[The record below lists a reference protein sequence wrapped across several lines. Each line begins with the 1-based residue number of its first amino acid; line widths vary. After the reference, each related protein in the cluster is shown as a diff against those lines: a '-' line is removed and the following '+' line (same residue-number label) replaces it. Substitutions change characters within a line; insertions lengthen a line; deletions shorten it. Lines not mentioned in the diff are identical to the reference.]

1 MKKSI
6 LTLLLAL
13 TLSLAGQAENVFVNT
28 PKTTLKCS
36 AFCISMKLMRS
47 LMTDCTNIGKHI

>member
-1 MKKSI
+1 MKQ
-6 LTLLLAL
+6 LTLSLLAL

-28 PKTTLKCS
+28 SKTTLKCS

>member
-1 MKKSI
+1 MKQ
-6 LTLLLAL
+6 LTLSLLAL
-13 TLSLAGQAENVFVNT
+13 TLSLAGQAENIFVNT

>member
-1 MKKSI
+1 MKQ
-6 LTLLLAL
+6 LTLSLLAL